1 VTGKINDW
9 RGWLRA
15 IPQATTF
22 FGLAMIA
29 LIWGAV
35 EFDLNAEYER
45 SQVSAL
51 RSTTNLARL
60 FEDQIVRTIKSNDRI
75 LKSLQISSVSGT
87 LLPDFTRWAREIDGA
102 GDFTA
107 VLGVIN
113 ADGMLVATSYGP
125 LPEQLD
131 VSDREYFQ
139 VHRDSNE
146 AGLFISE
153 PIVNRVTN
161 TPLIQLTRALRAPH
175 GEFAGVIVASLSAN
189 KLVRFYE
196 SVDLGPD
203 GAITLTGLDGIVRA
217 SAGLRGNMV
226 GRSMAGSELL
236 RRVRTSDSGTY
247 VSSGIV
253 DGIARLISYRLV
265 EGFPLAVWVGRAEYS
280 IFETYWRNSYFYR
293 SIASGLTLCILIVV
307 ILNIRHRKGLERAR
321 EELRAN
327 EMLTQEKSRELELT
341 LDHMSQGIMMVNA
354 DHEVALL
361 NRQAIALLGLPED
374 LVADRLKFDELVAYQ
389 WRGGEFGPEGASV
402 DPNVRD
408 AIKAGLSTDVLT
420 IYERTRPNGVV
431 LEVSS
436 NLLPDGGFVR
446 TFTDISDR
454 KRNENKIAHMAHH
467 DALTGLANRALL
479 RDHVARALKRQRRQG
494 EGFALLL
501 IDLDRFKQV
510 NDTQGHGAGDAL
522 LRCVAQRLTACARD
536 VDTVA
541 RLGGDEFAILQVAT
555 ADRGSVEAL
564 GRRVVEAISAP
575 YTLDGIPATIGA
587 SIGIAR
593 SVDSPDIEQ
602 LFHNADL
609 ALYRVKSQGR
619 NSFRLFES
627 EMDAAAQARR
637 QIEGDLRQALERGE
651 FEIFYQPMF
660 ALATGK
666 VSTVEALLRWNH
678 PTRGRIAPDAFMTTA
693 EEIGLMP
700 AIDAW
705 VLKTACA
712 QAATWSGEIVLAAN
726 LSPAIFA
733 RDTLVDVVR
742 TALAEAG
749 LPARRLELEI
759 SERIM
764 LHEEP
769 GTLAHLRALHDLG
782 VRVAL
787 DDFGVA
793 HSSLSDLRVFSFDK
807 IKIDRSFVAELE
819 ISQESAA
826 IVAAIATL
834 GRNLG
839 AETTAEGVETQRQA
853 ELVRAAGCTEAQ
865 GYLYS
870 RPVPAA
876 EIRALL
882 NQAGARMMVA

>member
-1 VTGKINDW
+1 
-9 RGWLRA
+9 L
-15 IPQATTF
+15 
-22 FGLAMIA
+22 
-29 LIWGAV
+29 
-35 EFDLNAEYER
+35 
-45 SQVSAL
+45 
-51 RSTTNLARL
+51 
-60 FEDQIVRTIKSNDRI
+60 
-75 LKSLQISSVSGT
+75 SS
-87 LLPDFTRWAREIDGA
+87 
-102 GDFTA
+102 
-107 VLGVIN
+107 
-113 ADGMLVATSYGP
+113 
-125 LPEQLD
+125 
-131 VSDREYFQ
+131 
-139 VHRDSNE
+139 
-146 AGLFISE
+146 
-153 PIVNRVTN
+153 
-161 TPLIQLTRALRAPH
+161 
-175 GEFAGVIVASLSAN
+175 
-189 KLVRFYE
+189 
-196 SVDLGPD
+196 
-203 GAITLTGLDGIVRA
+203 
-217 SAGLRGNMV
+217 
-226 GRSMAGSELL
+226 
-236 RRVRTSDSGTY
+236 
-247 VSSGIV
+247 
-253 DGIARLISYRLV
+253 
-265 EGFPLAVWVGRAEYS
+265 
-280 IFETYWRNSYFYR
+280 
-293 SIASGLTLCILIVV
+293 
-307 ILNIRHRKGLERAR
+307 
-321 EELRAN
+321 
-327 EMLTQEKSRELELT
+327 
-341 LDHMSQGIMMVNA
+341 
-354 DHEVALL
+354 
-361 NRQAIALLGLPED
+361 
-374 LVADRLKFDELVAYQ
+374 
-389 WRGGEFGPEGASV
+389 
-402 DPNVRD
+402 
-408 AIKAGLSTDVLT
+408 
-420 IYERTRPNGVV
+420 YERTRPNGVV
-431 LEVSS
+431 LEVRSVD
-436 NLLPDGGFVR
+436 LPDGGFVR

-479 RDHVARALKRQRRQG
+479 RDRVEMALARQRRQG

-522 LRCVAQRLTACARD
+522 LRGVAQRLKSCVRE

-555 ADRGSVEAL
+555 ADRDAVETL

-575 YTLDGIPATIGA
+575 YTLNGIPATIGA

-593 SVDSPDIEQ
+593 SADSPDIEQ

-619 NSFRLFES
+619 NNFRLFES

-637 QIEGDLRQALERGE
+637 QVEGELRQALERSE

-660 ALATGK
+660 ELATGK

-678 PTRGRIAPDAFMTTA
+678 PTRGRIAPDAFMTIA
-693 EEIGLMP
+693 EDIGLMP
-700 AIDAW
+700 GIDAW
-705 VLKTACA
+705 VLETACSE
-712 QAATWSGEIVLAAN
+712 AASWPGEIVIAAN

-733 RDTLVDVVR
+733 RATLVDVVR
-742 TALAEAG
+742 TALANAN

-764 LHEEP
+764 LQEET
-769 GTLAHLRALHDLG
+769 GTLAHLRALRDLG

-870 RPVPAA
+870 RPVPVA
-876 EIRALL
+876 EIRVLL
-882 NQAGARMMVA
+882 NRASAERAVA